1 MKIFILLVQKFK
13 QSTGL
18 KELVDS
24 NVIVAS
30 SFHNAVEIV
39 EEMFPM
45 WNEIAIEKSFE
56 EAFKIADTENNL
68 DVTVEL
74 LERWLDAEIH

>member
-1 MKIFILLVQKFK
+1 MKIFVLLVQKFK
-13 QSTGL
+13 KDTGL

-39 EEMFPM
+39 EEMLPM
-45 WNEIAIEKSFE
+45 WSEIAIEKSFE
-56 EAFKIADTENNL
+56 EGFKIADTENNT
-68 DVTVEL
+68 DVLVEL
-74 LERWLDAEIH
+74 LERWLDG